1 MYFHHECY
9 LFFWQHIKYS
19 IEPVQCFCG
28 ELFPHSI
35 HSSSNCFP
43 RQRFSHSHITFD
55 AVIFQKKNTFLFVIL
70 MPGWERLC
78 VGGKGKKQMWT
89 LCMDWGTEVGTL
101 LIDLLWR
108 KQHFAQIEM
117 LMRWFFTLAKNVMRQ
132 RILNT
137 NEQTE
142 NVIETVATWHYRIQL
157 IMQIQWSE
165 AVTWSTTS
173 MEKCF
178 NQHVHWFP
186 SFHYLSHRRAALQL
200 NSWMEIATFIDVDM
214 KSDKMSLWSV
224 SKLWLKASMFSA
236 EINDMKAN
244 NYFYITSHISLWII
258 YFQSILLSDSWQI
271 KRM

>member
-1 MYFHHECY
+1 MYG
-9 LFFWQHIKYS
+9 LRDGS
-19 IEPVQCFCG
+19 
-28 ELFPHSI
+28 
-35 HSSSNCFP
+35 
-43 RQRFSHSHITFD
+43 
-55 AVIFQKKNTFLFVIL
+55 
-70 MPGWERLC
+70 
-78 VGGKGKKQMWT
+78 WT
-89 LCMDWGTEVGTL
+89 LI
-101 LIDLLWR
+101 IDLLWR

-224 SKLWLKASMFSA
+224 SKLWLKASMFCIG
-236 EINDMKAN
+236 INDIKAN
-244 NYFYITSHISLWII
+244 NYFLYHSHISLWII

>member
-1 MYFHHECY
+1 ME
-9 LFFWQHIKYS
+9 
-19 IEPVQCFCG
+19 
-28 ELFPHSI
+28 
-35 HSSSNCFP
+35 
-43 RQRFSHSHITFD
+43 
-55 AVIFQKKNTFLFVIL
+55 
-70 MPGWERLC
+70 
-78 VGGKGKKQMWT
+78 KGKNKCEWYVWIEGRKLNLDNRFIMTQTTFCTNWNV
-89 LCMDWGTEVGTL
+89 DA
-101 LIDLLWR
+101 LIFLR
-108 KQHFAQIEM
+108 SQ
-117 LMRWFFTLAKNVMRQ
+117 KNVMGQ

-173 MEKCF
+173 MEMCF

-186 SFHYLSHRRAALQL
+186 SFYYLSHRRAALQL

-224 SKLWLKASMFSA
+224 SKLWLKASMFCIG
-236 EINDMKAN
+236 INDIKAN
-244 NYFYITSHISLWII
+244 NYFLYHSHISLWII
-258 YFQSILLSDSWQI
+258 YFQSILLSDSWQV